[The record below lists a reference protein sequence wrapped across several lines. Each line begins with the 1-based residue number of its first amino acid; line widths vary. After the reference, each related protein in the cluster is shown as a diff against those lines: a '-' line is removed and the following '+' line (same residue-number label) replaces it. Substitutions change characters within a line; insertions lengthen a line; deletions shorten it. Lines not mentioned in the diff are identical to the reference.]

1 MQLSS
6 IVCSPPILPQNNTVT
21 SENISN
27 IFKSKEEFLFVFGG
41 YNENGKVF
49 SYEVL
54 DLKSGIWRS
63 FEEDVQS
70 FDNPF
75 HVSHSLVMPG
85 KTILQLTDNNTT
97 IKRFSIEAMSLEQ
110 EG

>member
-1 MQLSS
+1 M
-6 IVCSPPILPQNNTVT
+6 LPQNNTIT

-41 YNENGKVF
+41 YNENGKVY

-63 FEEDVQS
+63 FEEDV
-70 FDNPF
+70 
-75 HVSHSLVMPG
+75 
-85 KTILQLTDNNTT
+85 
-97 IKRFSIEAMSLEQ
+97 
-110 EG
+110 